1 MSDRLIL
8 LRGDMLHA
16 QGELDEA
23 HAALLADDLRTAI
36 IRLETAISILA
47 EVRKQLPAGVP
58 SYESKQ

>member
-1 MSDRLIL
+1 
-8 LRGDMLHA
+8 MLHA